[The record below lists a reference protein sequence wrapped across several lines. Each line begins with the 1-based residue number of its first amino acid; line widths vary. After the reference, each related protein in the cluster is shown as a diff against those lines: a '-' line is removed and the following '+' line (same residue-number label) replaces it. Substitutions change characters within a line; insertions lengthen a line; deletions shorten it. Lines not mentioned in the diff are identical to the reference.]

1 VGNSMTLRTT
11 MGDTAAYKRLPSRG
25 RHSDIDR
32 DNAVAG
38 NNYLVDVFACV
49 CFCF

>member
-1 VGNSMTLRTT
+1 VGSSMTLRTT

-38 NNYLVDVFACV
+38 KQLSC
-49 CFCF
+49 